1 MARALPAVGLYTDE
15 VRAYLQAVEAGTP
28 GVPPSSRSRPRGLV
42 RRIHF
47 CGLLTPCTDR
57 QALEGDMETTFAL
70 CGRAGNAGRL
80 AKTPL
85 RLPVVLRTLLADET
99 LAKNIHGF
107 IELLY
112 CTSPEDWAAEE
123 LDGGPA
129 GTLETNGAF
138 SIHGHLA
145 RRGFALVSPSCL
157 G

>member
-1 MARALPAVGLYTDE
+1 MSLKAPPDIRHESKPWAL
-15 VRAYLQAVEAGTP
+15 R
-28 GVPPSSRSRPRGLV
+28 
-42 RRIHF
+42 
-47 CGLLTPCTDR
+47 LTPCTDR